1 MYDIYCGNN
10 VTDRRKQIKSL
21 KKSLKAKHES
31 AEVFEIDAD
40 EFEPKQLTELT
51 GGRGLFEEN
60 YLVLLFHV
68 ISSED
73 GREIIEENT
82 QALKNSDHLFV
93 LITDDCEH
101 VSSNLR
107 DNARK
112 TKEFT
117 EKKES
122 KEHKPWGL
130 ADAYGNRDSRT
141 GWVELHKA
149 LQSPN
154 NTPESIQ
161 GLLWWQT
168 RIIWL
173 AKHTDSAD
181 EAGVSGYPYKKAK
194 GFAKNFSDKEL
205 WQKTNKLISIYHE
218 SHRGEYE
225 LEDGLEQFI
234 LEV

>member
-10 VTDRRKQIKSL
+10 VTDRQKQIKSL
-21 KKSLKAKHES
+21 KKSLQAKHES

-73 GREIIEENT
+73 GREVIEDNI
-82 QALKNSDHLFV
+82 QALKDSDHLFV
-93 LITDDCEH
+93 LITDDCGD
-101 VSSNLR
+101 VSDSLR
-107 DNARK
+107 DNARTVK
-112 TKEFT
+112 KFTK
-117 EKKES
+117 KKES
-122 KEHKPWGL
+122 KEHKPWDL
-130 ADAYGNRDSRT
+130 ADAYGNRNRQT

-173 AKHTDSAD
+173 AKYTDSVD

-194 GFAKNFSDKEL
+194 KFAGNFTDEEL
-205 WQKTNKLISIYHE
+205 WKKTKKLIATYHQ
-218 SHRGEYE
+218 SHRGDYE
-225 LEDGLEQFI
+225 LEDALEQFI

>member
-10 VTDRRKQIKSL
+10 ISERRQQIKKL

-31 AEVFEIDAD
+31 AEIFEIDAD
-40 EFEPKQLTELT
+40 EFAPRQLTELT

-68 ISSED
+68 ISSDE
-73 GREIIEENT
+73 GREVVEENT
-82 QALKNSDHLFV
+82 QALKESNHLFV
-93 LITDDCEH
+93 LITDDCEN
-101 VSSNLR
+101 VDGDIR
-107 DNARK
+107 ENARSV
-112 TKEFT
+112 KEFT
-117 EKKES
+117 KNKKD
-122 KEHKPWGL
+122 KEHKPWAL
-130 ADAYGNRDSRT
+130 ADAYGERNSRT

-168 RIIWL
+168 RMIWL
-173 AKHTDSAD
+173 AKYTESAE
-181 EAGVSGYPYKKAK
+181 EAGESGYPYKKAK
-194 GFAKNFSDKEL
+194 SFAKNFTEKEL
-205 WQKTNKLISIYHE
+205 QKKTNKLIAMYHK
-218 SHRGEYE
+218 SHRGKHDLKDA
-225 LEDGLEQFI
+225 LEEFI